1 MSAKGLRVFIFEDEA
16 MIRMMEVDMLEEL
29 GHSIAAEAGHLDKAI
44 ELARSTDFDL
54 AILDVN
60 LDGKNIT
67 PVAELIKARGLPLI
81 FATGYGA
88 AGVPE
93 EFRGTVR
100 LCKSRLKSKR
110 YRARSM
116 RFWVDHR
123 CASGSASRMASFKVV
138 RSCRCSGDNCI
149 TTSWK

>member
-1 MSAKGLRVFIFEDEA
+1 MSAKGLKVFLVEDEA

-29 GHSIAAEAGHLDKAI
+29 GHYIAAEAGHLDKAI

-67 PVAELIKARGLPLI
+67 PVAELIHARGLPII

-93 EFRGTVR
+93 EFRDRPT
-100 LCKSRLKSKR
+100 LQKPFELQSLHAALNS
-110 YRARSM
+110 
-116 RFWVDHR
+116 
-123 CASGSASRMASFKVV
+123 
-138 RSCRCSGDNCI
+138 I
-149 TTSWK
+149 TIADPT

>member
-1 MSAKGLRVFIFEDEA
+1 MSTKSLKVFIVEDEA

-93 EFRGTVR
+93 EFRDCPALQKPFQVEA
-100 LCKSRLKSKR
+100 LS
-110 YRARSM
+110 
-116 RFWVDHR
+116 
-123 CASGSASRMASFKVV
+123 SAIDAFL
-138 RSCRCSGDNCI
+138 G
-149 TTSWK
+149 